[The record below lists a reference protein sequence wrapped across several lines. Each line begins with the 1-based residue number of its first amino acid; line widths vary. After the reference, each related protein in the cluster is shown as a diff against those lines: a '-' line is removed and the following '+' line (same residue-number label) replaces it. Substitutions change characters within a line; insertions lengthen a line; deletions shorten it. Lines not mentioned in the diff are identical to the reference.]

1 MTIKFTEEF
10 LRDYLV
16 NFKAN
21 NKLSHKDMANILNVP
36 YNIFENFVRLNEA
49 QPFVILGIIN
59 LYNRE
64 ELHTN
69 EKFTF
74 SKLYDFI
81 MRYKEAYELTGYEVA
96 RRVGVAHNTL
106 LNWARFRKPNGLLL
120 IELVNFYN
128 KKKNIFEDAVKRD
141 KVKKQPSEGMKI
153 LIVNPLPKV
162 SSSSTI
168 ENTFINKLSN
178 EIERTLS
185 YLGFNIELVA
195 SEPHIKSKNGFYCY
209 GTPCAIKIKRI

>member
-120 IELVNFYN
+120 IELVNFYA
-128 KKKNIFEDAVKRD
+128 K
-141 KVKKQPSEGMKI
+141 
-153 LIVNPLPKV
+153 
-162 SSSSTI
+162 
-168 ENTFINKLSN
+168 
-178 EIERTLS
+178 
-185 YLGFNIELVA
+185 
-195 SEPHIKSKNGFYCY
+195 
-209 GTPCAIKIKRI
+209 

>member
-1 MTIKFTEEF
+1 MEIKFTEEF

-16 NFKAN
+16 RYKADN
-21 NKLSHKDMANILNVP
+21 ELSHKDMANILNVP
-36 YNIFENFVRLNEA
+36 YNIFRNFVRLNEA
-49 QPFVILGIIN
+49 QPFVILSIIN

-69 EKFTF
+69 ERITF

-81 MRYKEAYELTGYEVA
+81 MRYKEAYKLSGWEIA
-96 RRVGVAHNTL
+96 RRVDIAYNTL
-106 LNWARFRKPNGLLL
+106 LNWMRYRKPNGLML

-153 LIVNPLPKV
+153 LIVNPLIPPTV
-162 SSSSTI
+162 
-168 ENTFINKLSN
+168 ENNFINKLSS

-195 SEPHIKSKNGFYCY
+195 SEPHIKSKNSFYSY
-209 GTPCAIKIKRI
+209 GTPCVIKIEQI